1 MSPRDSSRDSRQDSG
16 QDSGQDSSQR
26 LSSPRRAI
34 GCPRLGGLRPLRLL
48 PALLAACLAHGAAAQ
63 SLDRSVIGASGSLSA
78 AQQTAVSDFVAR
90 AASVIDSD
98 DDAKAVEEARLAL
111 ITPSR
116 DPASTTAFRK
126 AYAGELL
133 KALGGTIRGGD
144 LRRAV
149 NAMQVLRFTRTS
161 EAVDALIE
169 RANPASERNPGK
181 RLAAAGLV
189 VDAFEDLDTSNAY
202 YEGAARRLRDAAA
215 AETDPFAL
223 QQQLAAI
230 GAAANRN
237 GLPADTARNIRRTQA
252 EAIAAAAQAMKGVS
266 AADPR
271 MQAIY
276 RVLVTLRNDLLL
288 NSQADQKEIGKV
300 LAPALA
306 AVIADAAAQWEA
318 AHATPA
324 LAADYAGLANVCEV
338 LLRLTDRL
346 QRPNA
351 YQGRPDGDTR
361 VLAGAWESGDRA
373 KFDAE
378 SKRWADIASKA
389 PYR

>member
-1 MSPRDSSRDSRQDSG
+1 
-16 QDSGQDSSQR
+16 
-26 LSSPRRAI
+26 
-34 GCPRLGGLRPLRLL
+34 
-48 PALLAACLAHGAAAQ
+48 
-63 SLDRSVIGASGSLSA
+63 
-78 AQQTAVSDFVAR
+78 
-90 AASVIDSD
+90 
-98 DDAKAVEEARLAL
+98 
-111 ITPSR
+111 
-116 DPASTTAFRK
+116 
-126 AYAGELL
+126 
-133 KALGGTIRGGD
+133 
-144 LRRAV
+144 
-149 NAMQVLRFTRTS
+149 MQVLRFTRTS

-169 RANPASERNPGK
+169 RATPASERNPGK

-276 RVLVTLRNDLLL
+276 RVLVTLRNDLLR

>member
-1 MSPRDSSRDSRQDSG
+1 MSPREPI
-16 QDSGQDSSQR
+16 QDSSQR
-26 LSSPRRAI
+26 LSSPF
-34 GCPRLGGLRPLRLL
+34 PRVGGLRVAGLRFLRLL
-48 PALLAACLAHGAAAQ
+48 PAVLAVGLVHGASAQ
-63 SLDRSVIGASGSLSA
+63 SLDRAVIGASGSLTA
-78 AQQTAVSDFVAR
+78 AQQTAVADFVAR
-90 AASVIDSD
+90 AAAVIDSG
-98 DDAKAVEEARLAL
+98 DDAKAIEEARLAL

-126 AYAGELL
+126 AYATELL
-133 KALGGTIRGGD
+133 KALGGTVRGGD

-161 EAVDALIE
+161 DAIDALIE
-169 RANPASERNPGK
+169 RATPSAERNPGK

-215 AETDPFAL
+215 SETDALAL

-237 GLPADTARNIRRTQA
+237 GLPSDTARNVRRTQA

-266 AADPR
+266 TADAR

-276 RVLVTLRNDLLL
+276 RVLVPLRNDLLR

-300 LAPALA
+300 LVPALA
-306 AVIADAAAQWEA
+306 ATVSCAAAQWDA
-318 AHATPA
+318 AHANAA
-324 LAADYAGLANVCEV
+324 LAADYAGLANVCEI

-351 YQGRPDGDTR
+351 YQGSRPDGDAR
-361 VLAGAWESGDRA
+361 VLAGNWESGDRA

-378 SKRWADIASKA
+378 SKRWADIASKP

>member
-1 MSPRDSSRDSRQDSG
+1 V
-16 QDSGQDSSQR
+16 
-26 LSSPRRAI
+26 
-34 GCPRLGGLRPLRLL
+34 
-48 PALLAACLAHGAAAQ
+48 LAACLAHGAAAQ
-63 SLDRSVIGASGSLSA
+63 SLDRAVIGASGSLSA
-78 AQQTAVSDFVAR
+78 AQQTAVTDFVAR
-90 AASVIDSD
+90 AAAVIDSG
-98 DDAKAVEEARLAL
+98 DDAKEIEEARLTL

-126 AYAGELL
+126 AYATELL

-161 EAVDALIE
+161 DAVDALIE
-169 RANPASERNPGK
+169 RATPSSERNPGK

-202 YEGAARRLRDAAA
+202 YEGAARRLRDAATS
-215 AETDPFAL
+215 ETDPLAL

-237 GLPADTARNIRRTQA
+237 GLPADTARNVRRTQA
-252 EAIAAAAQAMKGVS
+252 EAIAAAAQAMKGAAV
-266 AADPR
+266 ADPR

-276 RVLVTLRNDLLL
+276 RVLVPLRNDLLR

-306 AVIADAAAQWEA
+306 ALVADAAAQWEA
-318 AHATPA
+318 AHANPA

-346 QRPNA
+346 QRPSA
-351 YQGRPDGDTR
+351 YQGSRPDGDAR

-378 SKRWADIASKA
+378 SKRWTDIASKA